1 MKTWINSNVYYRYK
15 NIIIIIISVINF
27 IIIEVKFAEYVA
39 KM

>member
-15 NIIIIIISVINF
+15 NIIIIISVINF